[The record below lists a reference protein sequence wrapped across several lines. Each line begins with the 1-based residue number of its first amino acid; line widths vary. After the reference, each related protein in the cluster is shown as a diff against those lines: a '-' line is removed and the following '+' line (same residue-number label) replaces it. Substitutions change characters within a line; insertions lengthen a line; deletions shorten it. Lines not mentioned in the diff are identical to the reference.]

1 VCVHGAWLDRDWL
14 GGSTVGMARARG
26 APVCARGR
34 ELGIGRQASGLRHR
48 RLLARGLGHGCA
60 RGTHTGA
67 SGQGRAAPMPQAARQ
82 KPPMPRARRLTS
94 DAKLLAP
101 RTHRCPARSGHPDGR
116 AAQPAAVEPSAMHT
130 HARSSSRINGAS
142 TLPFLLRFFLLPLF
156 LSLVTDALTVFE
168 DRRRP
173 HELPG
178 RLSFFPPSLYKRAA
192 ELSLISSTRA
202 RPHLSLALLARHR

>member
-1 VCVHGAWLDRDWL
+1 VCVHGAWLDRGWL
-14 GGSTVGMARARG
+14 GGSAVGMARARG
-26 APVCARGR
+26 APVCARGK
-34 ELGIGRQASGLRHR
+34 ELGIGRQASGSRHR
-48 RLLARGLGHGCA
+48 RLLARGLGHGRRASLPTRTGVCA
-60 RGTHTGA
+60 PR
-67 SGQGRAAPMPQAARQ
+67 APMPQATRQ
-82 KPPMPRARRLTS
+82 KPPMPQARRLTS
-94 DAKLLAP
+94 DAELPAP

-116 AAQPAAVEPSAMHT
+116 ATQPVAVEPSAMHT